1 MRRATSDATRLYPV
15 KEPEMKTA
23 IAILAAAACAQET
36 PTKFTDGGE
45 DMPAVPGVLESWTFD
60 DEAQGTLPGDFAEV
74 LGDWRVEQGELHQR
88 GEYGGPDFPRVILRH
103 LTYADATVRVRCF
116 LESGETD
123 QACGLMFR
131 VVDSENYLLTRANAL
146 EDNVRLYR
154 IVDGNRQQFASA
166 SLEVTSRAW
175 HELEVTMDGAELRVA
190 WNGTEVLS
198 ASDATFTNGKVG
210 LWTKADAITR
220 FDDLEAMAAEAE

>member
-1 MRRATSDATRLYPV
+1 MRRAL
-15 KEPEMKTA
+15 
-23 IAILAAAACAQET
+23 AILVVAACAQET
-36 PTKFTDGGE
+36 PTQFTDGGE
-45 DMPAVPGVLESWTFD
+45 DVPAEPGVPRSWTFD
-60 DEAQGTLPGDFAEV
+60 EDAQGTLPGDFAEV

-103 LTYADATVRVRCF
+103 LTYADGTLKVRCY

-131 VVDSENYLLTRANAL
+131 AVDSENYLLTRANAL

-154 IVDGNRQQFASA
+154 VVDGDRQQLASA

-175 HELEVTMDGAELRVA
+175 HTLEVTMRGAELRVA
-190 WNGTEVLS
+190 WDGTEVLS
-198 ASDATFTNGKVG
+198 GSDATFTNGKLG

-220 FDDLEAMAAEAE
+220 FDDLEAMADEEP